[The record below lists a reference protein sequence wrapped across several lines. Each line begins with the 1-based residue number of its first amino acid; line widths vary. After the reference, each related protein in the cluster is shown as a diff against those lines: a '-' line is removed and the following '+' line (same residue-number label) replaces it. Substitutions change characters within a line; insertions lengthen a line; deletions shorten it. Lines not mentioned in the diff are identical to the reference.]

1 MSIPELN
8 HSWARMRWFTLIAV
22 IFWGG
27 CGRLGIDELPH
38 SKPTQAE
45 LSVAEA
51 NWEELERAFLA
62 KDFNSARS
70 LAGRPLV
77 FRAQFHSSNTGP
89 FAFALRY
96 MIVSTAEEGKQLSKL
111 SPKEKSE
118 RIRERFASLPR
129 IPCRWKLTPK
139 QERTFGHAP
148 FLDFNVYG
156 SLRAVGNKGIEVDP
170 QDVETMS
177 GFNST
182 PW

>member
-27 CGRLGIDELPH
+27 CGRPGIDELPH

-51 NWEELERAFLA
+51 NWEELERAFVA

-70 LAGRPLV
+70 LVGRPLV

-89 FAFALRY
+89 FAFALRS
-96 MIVSTAEEGKQLSKL
+96 MIVSTAEEEKQLSKL
-111 SPKEKSE
+111 SPTEKSE

-139 QERTFGHAP
+139 QERTFGHQP
-148 FLDFNVYG
+148 LLDFDVYG

-170 QDVETMS
+170 RDVETMS
-177 GFNST
+177 FGF
-182 PW
+182 